1 MASIRMLDEALDFI
15 SGVRS
20 SFGAMQNRLESAYRI
35 NRNTEENTQ
44 AAESLIR
51 DADMAKEMV
60 RHSRNEILTS
70 AAMAMLSQA
79 NAQPQS
85 ILSLLS

>member
-1 MASIRMLDEALDFI
+1 
-15 SGVRS
+15 
-20 SFGAMQNRLESAYRI
+20 
-35 NRNTEENTQ
+35 
-44 AAESLIR
+44 
-51 DADMAKEMV
+51 MAKEMV
-60 RHSRNEILTS
+60 SHSRNEILTS